1 MVTAGNLSNLPKT
14 AMVKFT
20 VLTNNTVW
28 EPVTAK
34 RRPHME
40 TKMGLRLDL
49 IKDNPKSVIE
59 TWQSIRK
66 ELMPRMANVDAV
78 SAVELFEAHLTGPAT
93 REYAQI
99 LYDYAAKLYLDIDAL
114 FNKRFAK
121 WTITGNAKSV
131 LKELQKNLRM
141 QRRSK
146 NGQPK
151 KTGGWTAERI
161 DLWQFTPG
169 PTNWNHSS
177 CLLKKVS
184 LA

>member
-1 MVTAGNLSNLPKT
+1 MAGNLSNLPKIT
-14 AMVKFT
+14 MVKFT
-20 VLTNNTVW
+20 VVTNNQGVG
-28 EPVTAK
+28 ASIK
-34 RRPHME
+34 SQKE
-40 TKMGLRLDL
+40 TSSRSQMGLRLDC
-49 IKDNPKSVIE
+49 IEDNPKSVIE